1 MNARAVAC
9 ARSRRMVRTALL
21 LTVWSGFFAVGV
33 SSAAAQAPS
42 EIRLELGAAQVQ
54 QFARDTRNA
63 ALFSILWRDSDV
75 HFARLL
81 SAAATYTRDSLS
93 AMQGIGELFWRPNS
107 ESRFL
112 TEVGGAIANYGV
124 TTLARGGN
132 FNGWLRQRVAIGDG
146 GVWAGGSLSQTKRD
160 DFDAH
165 ATLVEAGGWY
175 RINSNVT
182 ASGSLARRRTDD
194 SPLMF
199 ASGIFLSRVANTY
212 DLTDASLAAHI
223 ESGRFSLDAAQF
235 WRTGA
240 GATFVDQTALFWTA
254 GWELNPRFAVS
265 VGGGRQLSDPTRGS
279 PDVTL
284 YSAVLRYSLRTMPA
298 DVVGTSIT
306 SAARLLPTPDGTL
319 LTVLVNAP
327 DSVIVEIAGSF
338 SGWDPVPIT
347 KTPSG
352 WQMQVVL
359 KPGRYRVAI
368 RYDGGA
374 WRAPGN
380 LGRVKDD
387 FDGESGIIIVP

>member
-1 MNARAVAC
+1 M
-9 ARSRRMVRTALL
+9 
-21 LTVWSGFFAVGV
+21 AVGM
-33 SSAAAQAPS
+33 SATAAAQTS
-42 EIRLELGAAQVQ
+42 GEVRLELGAAQVQ

-63 ALFSILWRDSDV
+63 ALLGILWRESDV
-75 HFARLL
+75 HFATLF
-81 SAAATYTRDSLS
+81 SASATYTRDSLA
-93 AMQGIGELFWRPNS
+93 AMQGSGEVLWRRNPD
-107 ESRFL
+107 SRF
-112 TEVGGAIANYGV
+112 VGEAGGSFTNYGV

-132 FNGWLRQRVAIGDG
+132 FNGWFRQRIIVGDG
-146 GVWAGGSLSQTKRD
+146 GVWAGGSLAQTVRD
-160 DFDAH
+160 DFASH
-165 ATLVEAGGWY
+165 ATNVEAGGWY
-175 RINSNVT
+175 RLNDNVT

-194 SPLMF
+194 APLMF
-199 ASGIFLSRVANTY
+199 ASGIFLTRDANTY
-212 DLTDASLAAHI
+212 DLTDASLGARI

-240 GATFVDQTALFWTA
+240 RATFVDQTAFFLSTA
-254 GWELNPRFAVS
+254 WELNPRFAVS
-265 VGGGRQLSDPTRGS
+265 VSGGRQLSDPTRGS

-284 YSAVLRYSLRTMPA
+284 YSAALRYSLRTMPA

-306 SAARLLPTPDGTL
+306 SSARLLPASVGAL
-319 LTVLVNAP
+319 LTVLVTAP
-327 DSVIVEIAGSF
+327 DSVVVEVAGSF
-338 SGWDPVPIT
+338 SEWEPVPMT

-352 WQMQVVL
+352 WQMQVIL

>member
-1 MNARAVAC
+1 MA
-9 ARSRRMVRTALL
+9 RTA
-21 LTVWSGFFAVGV
+21 VSFASWLGLFAFGA
-33 SSAAAQAPS
+33 SSTRASAQAPG
-42 EIRLELGAAQVQ
+42 EVRLELGAAQVQ
-54 QFARDTRNA
+54 QYARDTRSA
-63 ALFSILWRDSDV
+63 ALLNILWRESDV
-75 HFARLL
+75 HFASLL

-93 AMQGIGELFWRPNS
+93 AIQGIGELFWRPS
-107 ESRFL
+107 PASRFL
-112 TEVGGAIANYGV
+112 TEVGGGIANYGV
-124 TTLARGGN
+124 TTIARGGN
-132 FNGWLRQRVAIGDG
+132 FNSWLRQRIAIGDG
-146 GVWAGGSLSQTKRD
+146 GIWAGGSLAQTIRD

-175 RINSNVT
+175 RINSKVT

-199 ASGIFLSRVANTY
+199 ASGTFLTRVANTY
-212 DLTDASLAAHI
+212 DLLDATLAARI

-235 WRTGA
+235 WRSGV
-240 GATFVDQTALFWTA
+240 GATFVDQAALFVSA

-265 VGGGRQLSDPTRGS
+265 VSGGRQLSDPTRGA
-279 PDVTL
+279 PDVVL
-284 YSAVLRYSLRTMPA
+284 YSAVLRYSLRTTPA
-298 DVVGTSIT
+298 TVVGTSIT
-306 SAARLLPTPDGTL
+306 SSARLLQTPDGTL

-327 DSVIVEIAGSF
+327 ESVIVEVAGSF

-352 WQMQVVL
+352 WQMQVIL
-359 KPGRYRVAI
+359 KPGRHRVAI